1 MASRDACAAGF
12 TGRLDAL
19 GPSPRPVGPWQAAH
33 HLAYSAGPSDPL
45 LASGAGRLAGAA
57 PSALPGWL
65 ARYLVISARV
75 DGGIAVRGIAEPGT
89 TRCGSAIIAAMY
101 AGERRS
107 LTVVRSGPIVPP
119 SPRSR

>member
-1 MASRDACAAGF
+1 
-12 TGRLDAL
+12 
-19 GPSPRPVGPWQAAH
+19 
-33 HLAYSAGPSDPL
+33 
-45 LASGAGRLAGAA
+45 
-57 PSALPGWL
+57 
-65 ARYLVISARV
+65 VISARV